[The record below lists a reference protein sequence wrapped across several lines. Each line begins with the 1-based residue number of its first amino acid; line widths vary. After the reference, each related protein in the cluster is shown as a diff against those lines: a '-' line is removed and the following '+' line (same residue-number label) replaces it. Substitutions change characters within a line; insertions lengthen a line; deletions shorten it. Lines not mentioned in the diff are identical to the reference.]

1 MGFSFLY
8 KCVHQFDIH
17 GNFIKTWETA
27 KMASISITGSEK
39 GEHNISRCASG
50 KNNTAFKYK
59 WSYKK

>member
-1 MGFSFLY
+1 MMILMMSN
-8 KCVHQFDIH
+8 KITNRNV
-17 GNFIKTWETA
+17 A

-39 GEHNISRCASG
+39 GEHNISICARG